1 VTSRSRPWSGSGLA
15 RLGVAAITAL
25 TLTGALPAAVASARA
40 LPVTGC
46 SSSSSA
52 TVVVDFGPFGGP
64 LLRACGSTPTT
75 GFALLNQGGW
85 HTSGTAHDGPAFVCR
100 IGYAGFHHGTQYP
113 TPAQQA
119 CINTPPVNA
128 YWTYWQAGPGQ
139 KTWHYSQQG
148 APTTHPQPGSISL
161 WIFGGTNLSG
171 TAGSAVPAIT
181 PASLRRATVG
191 TVLTGTPAIA
201 DAPPLAAR
209 QPVNR
214 GSFTPALLAAA
225 IAVALA
231 AVGVGGAR
239 RRRPS
244 GGSGGSSHRAG
255 RARRRRRP
263 DRPVG

>member
-1 VTSRSRPWSGSGLA
+1 MTRNRLIRPV
-15 RLGVAAITAL
+15 VAAI
-25 TLTGALPAAVASARA
+25 AAVMIAATWPAVPAFAAA

-46 SSSSSA
+46 SASSGA

-100 IGYAGFHHGTQYP
+100 IGYAGFQHGTQYP
-113 TPAQQA
+113 TPAQQP

-139 KTWHYSQQG
+139 NAWHYSQQG

-171 TAGSAVPAIT
+171 TTGSAVPAVT
-181 PASLRRATVG
+181 PASLRRAKAG

-201 DAPPLAAR
+201 NAPPLAAS
-209 QPVNR
+209 QPADR

-225 IAVALA
+225 IAAALA
-231 AVGVGGAR
+231 VVGVVGAR
-239 RRRPS
+239 RRRTS
-244 GGSGGSSHRAG
+244 GGSVGSSGSSPRVG
-255 RARRRRRP
+255 RARRRRQ